1 MDQVPY
7 QDFAGFEN
15 VYLEDSY
22 VLDIRIKPYVVE
34 FFLLVVLTEQ
44 HPLYGTPPATEQYC
58 YRQALLQFTNVER
71 VTWIMK
77 SLVQYTDAE
86 GNVDYGNIDEFFGM
100 VSARVWHIT
109 CLRLSSAANVFSVPP
124 Y

>member
-1 MDQVPY
+1 
-7 QDFAGFEN
+7 
-15 VYLEDSY
+15 
-22 VLDIRIKPYVVE
+22 
-34 FFLLVVLTEQ
+34 
-44 HPLYGTPPATEQYC
+44 
-58 YRQALLQFTNVER
+58 

-109 CLRLSSAANVFSVPP
+109 CP
-124 Y
+124 